1 MKFFAVILSFYI
13 LLLTMQPT
21 LSAIDLSCKEECRSV
36 CSTQNCE
43 KQAPQKQQE
52 NNSTGRKC
60 NPFQSCVL
68 CCCCIVAERQID
80 VVALPTARAFTPPVY
95 EGFISG
101 FISDC
106 FHPPENV

>member
-1 MKFFAVILSFYI
+1 MKFLAVILSFYI

-21 LSAIDLSCKEECRSV
+21 LAAINFSCKKECSSS
-36 CSTQNCE
+36 CSAQNCD
-43 KQAPQKQQE
+43 KQAPEEQQE
-52 NNSTGRKC
+52 NNTTGMMC

-80 VVALPTARAFTPPVY
+80 MVALQPARIVTAAVP

-106 FHPPENV
+106 FHPPKNV